1 MVLSEQLA
9 LARSSRG
16 FEMFVTDADP
26 HAVAIART
34 GIYPA
39 GIAMDVPR
47 ARLQRF
53 FTPEGGQYTV
63 AMRLRRTMTFAV
75 HDLRDD
81 PPYSSLDLV
90 SYRSPLGDL
99 EADAQ
104 QRLLSMFHGALR
116 PGGHLFV
123 GRGQDL
129 ASQSDLFAAT
139 SRRGHLWRRRDP
151 GPRPAAAPDRALLEA
166 TLLSEGAMEGD
177 LSLAAGNA
185 TLELSSGSAQATILS
200 LSEQLKSAKEELM
213 LVSPDVV
220 TVLLDKD
227 VRVRRFTP
235 AAARVLKVADS
246 DVGRQIDDVATTLI
260 DVDLGRHAR
269 EVLSSGASVEQGV
282 SLQDGRQFTLRLLG
296 CRRNDSEMPLGVL
309 IALVDVT
316 APTARERA
324 LQRSNLL
331 LEERVTERTKWLS
344 LLHRVTRAIGDAP
357 SWDEGLRLALNHI
370 CEHEQWELGYVYLPD
385 PDAPGVVVHAISCV
399 RDEALLP
406 FHQVCEH
413 RRYSSGECLPGHVYA
428 GGSPVWA
435 TTQLELTQWLP
446 IRIKMAKAVGLKT
459 AVALPVRFGGRAIAV
474 LELFSTNV
482 HLPSDTLLDLMND
495 VSDQIGHVV
504 ERERR
509 NVQME
514 ARIWR
519 EQQDLLHTL
528 HDSLGQTLTGLGL
541 MASAL
546 RKRLGA
552 ADADLADTSR
562 QIALHAESALGEI
575 RQLAKGLFPT
585 DLDAD
590 GLLSALHQLAS
601 TTQAANAVRVY
612 VQQDS
617 SCALRDHRIATNLY
631 RIAQEAVTNSVKH
644 ANAQTITIRIQT
656 KSGLTTLRVADD
668 GRGIDD
674 AGADGDG
681 VGLRIMHYRA
691 RSIGATLSV
700 ASKPG
705 GTVVTCV
712 VREAL
717 HSVRTPRHV
726 S

>member
-1 MVLSEQLA
+1 
-9 LARSSRG
+9 
-16 FEMFVTDADP
+16 
-26 HAVAIART
+26 
-34 GIYPA
+34 
-39 GIAMDVPR
+39 
-47 ARLQRF
+47 
-53 FTPEGGQYTV
+53 
-63 AMRLRRTMTFAV
+63 
-75 HDLRDD
+75 
-81 PPYSSLDLV
+81 
-90 SYRSPLGDL
+90 
-99 EADAQ
+99 
-104 QRLLSMFHGALR
+104 
-116 PGGHLFV
+116 
-123 GRGQDL
+123 
-129 ASQSDLFAAT
+129 
-139 SRRGHLWRRRDP
+139 
-151 GPRPAAAPDRALLEA
+151 
-166 TLLSEGAMEGD
+166 MEGD
-177 LSLAAGNA
+177 MSLAAGNA

-246 DVGRQIDDVATTLI
+246 DVGRQIDDVATTLV

-269 EVLSSGASVEQGV
+269 EVLSSGASVEQEV